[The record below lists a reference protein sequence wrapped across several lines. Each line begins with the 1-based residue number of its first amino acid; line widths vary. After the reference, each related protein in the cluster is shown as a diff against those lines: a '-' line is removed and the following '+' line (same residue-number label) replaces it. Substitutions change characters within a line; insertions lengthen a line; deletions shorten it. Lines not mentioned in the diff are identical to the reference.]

1 MKGRMNGRLKKA
13 YTGHVWVN
21 SRTCTACWA
30 CIEACPHGV
39 LGKVDFL
46 GHRHVVLKKNENCT
60 GCTKCIKTC
69 PHGVFSE
76 NLPEAF
82 KKYVGNSLQSMS

>member
-1 MKGRMNGRLKKA
+1 MNKLSGKLKKV

-30 CIEACPHGV
+30 CIEACPHKV

-60 GCTKCIKTC
+60 GCKKCIKTC

-76 NLPEAF
+76 NLPDAF
-82 KKYVGNSLQSMS
+82 KKYRDALQGAV